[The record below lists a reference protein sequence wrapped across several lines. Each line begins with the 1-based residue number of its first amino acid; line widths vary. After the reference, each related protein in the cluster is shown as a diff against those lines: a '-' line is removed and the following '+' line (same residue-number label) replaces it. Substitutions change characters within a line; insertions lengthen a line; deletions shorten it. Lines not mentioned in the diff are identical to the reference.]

1 MREPCF
7 TVQFLHSLIGS
18 IKKKRVP
25 APNTISCIWFFR
37 FFCALTR
44 YSEMISSCFS
54 TCRMWSNVLLF
65 LLYRFLPSTLSF
77 TAYKFFGDNTCA
89 QNTDFHVQSIS
100 KPYSAKENRIL
111 HTLSPGPQNAFQIFQ
126 NFVTTRAVK
135 WHLHG
140 GYSIIKLQN
149 NSRNGYEN
157 GVYPHTFNNIGNIF

>member
-18 IKKKRVP
+18 IKKRVP

-44 YSEMISSCFS
+44 YSEMISSSFS

-77 TAYKFFGDNTCA
+77 TAYKFFGDSTCA
-89 QNTDFHVQSIS
+89 QNTDLHVQSIS
-100 KPYSAKENRIL
+100 KPYSTKEKEYSTHCRLGLRMLSRYSRIS
-111 HTLSPGPQNAFQIFQ
+111 SPRGQ
-126 NFVTTRAVK
+126 
-135 WHLHG
+135 
-140 GYSIIKLQN
+140 
-149 NSRNGYEN
+149 
-157 GVYPHTFNNIGNIF
+157 